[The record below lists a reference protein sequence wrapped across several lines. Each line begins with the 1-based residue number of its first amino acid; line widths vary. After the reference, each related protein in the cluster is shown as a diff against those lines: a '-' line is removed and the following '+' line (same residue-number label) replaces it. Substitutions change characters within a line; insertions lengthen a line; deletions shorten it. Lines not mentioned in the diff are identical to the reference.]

1 MRGRYKKDGN
11 MEQKL
16 EINREEYSNAITTT
30 TKNSYIL
37 LIDDTYGFDDVRIY
51 DEICPTLRSKRSG
64 QKIIMRN

>member
-1 MRGRYKKDGN
+1 MVTW
-11 MEQKL
+11 
-16 EINREEYSNAITTT
+16 NRNKSTEKNIVSNAITTT